1 MLSIMFAGTP
11 DFAVRHLSALL
22 SAGKQVV
29 CVLTKPDKAFGR
41 GKKMTINLVKRL
53 AEKNKI
59 PILQLESL
67 YGPEAQELISAFNF
81 NIMIVV
87 AYGLILPKNIL
98 EVPSLGC
105 INVHASLLPL
115 WRGAAPIQRSLC
127 SGDRET
133 GVTIIRMNDKLD
145 GGDILYQEACP
156 IESFD
161 TTATLYNKLAN
172 LGVTSL
178 LKTLDMLER
187 KTDRAWK
194 QDETQVSYANKL
206 RVEEARLNWSVSAT
220 QLERCIRAFNPWP
233 GSYFLVNNTLIK
245 VWKASVLPSVSG
257 YLTGQIIRAD
267 KHGIQVMSSDG
278 ILNLEELQIAGKKIT
293 KVQDLLNSRYK
304 FFIPGNVII

>member
-1 MLSIMFAGTP
+1 MLRIMFAGTP

-22 SAGKQVV
+22 SSGKEIV
-29 CVLTKPDKAFGR
+29 CVLTKPDKASGR
-41 GKKMTINLVKRL
+41 GKKMTINSVKQL

-67 YGPEAQELISAFNF
+67 NSPEAQELISSFNF

-87 AYGLILPKNIL
+87 AYGLILPKSIL
-98 EVPSLGC
+98 EVPSFGC
-105 INVHASLLPL
+105 INVHASLLPS

-127 SGDRET
+127 FGDRET

-145 GGDILYQEACP
+145 AGDILYQQVCP
-156 IESFD
+156 IESCD
-161 TTATLYNKLAN
+161 TTATLANKLAN

-194 QDETQVSYANKL
+194 QDETRVSYASKI
-206 RVEEARLNWSVSAT
+206 RVEEARLNWSESAT
-220 QLERCIRAFNPWP
+220 KLERCIRAFNPWP

-245 VWKASVLPSVSG
+245 VWRASVFPSVSG

-267 KHGIQVMSSDG
+267 KNGIQVMSSDG
-278 ILNLEELQIAGKKIT
+278 ILNLEELQISGKKIIQA
-293 KVQDLLNSRYK
+293 QDLLNSRYK
-304 FFIPGNVII
+304 FFIPGSVII